1 MGKSR
6 MIVINIF
13 KLLYYKSMIPY
24 LMLKD
29 EILFWKAPIE
39 RYHPITYEEQD
50 SLYEM
55 GYERDKYGYPQ

>member
-1 MGKSR
+1 
-6 MIVINIF
+6 
-13 KLLYYKSMIPY
+13 MIPY

-50 SLYEM
+50 YEEVLYEM
-55 GYERDKYGYPQ
+55 GYERDKYGHPQIPQ

>member
-1 MGKSR
+1 
-6 MIVINIF
+6 
-13 KLLYYKSMIPY
+13 MIPY

-39 RYHPITYEEQD
+39 RYHPITYEERD
-50 SLYEM
+50 SLYDI

>member
-1 MGKSR
+1 

-24 LMLKD
+24 LILKD
-29 EILFWKAPIE
+29 EILFWKAPKE

-50 SLYEM
+50 YEEVLYEM